1 MQKHIDCRKGLYTTT
16 CRPAT
21 LRNTILSFLAAAV
34 SAVCLSGCTSRAGSK
49 PADSGDTIKFAY
61 ANNITTVRHGK
72 YTVVT
77 LANPWKHGTTLHTYV
92 LVARSDSGR
101 VSGLPEGTVVYTPL
115 TRNIVFTAP
124 HCQLLQWLGAGATI
138 AGVCDMAYM
147 HQPYITSRAASGK
160 IADCGSSMSPSVE
173 RMATVQPQAIFVSP
187 YDNSNYGALERMG
200 IPIIECADYMETS
213 ALGRAEWMRF
223 YGMLAG
229 RAHEAD
235 SLFAKVVA
243 SYKTLASQAHKA
255 DNGRS
260 IITEKRVG
268 GVWYCPGGQSSM
280 ARLIADAGGRY
291 VFADDSHSGSLTM
304 APETVLQKAENAETW
319 IFVYSTPQPPTRKT
333 LLAEYDGYKV
343 LRAFREGNVYACDS
357 NHSTYFE
364 ELSFR
369 PDLLLRDLVQIL
381 HPEIKG
387 LGPTR
392 YYHKIEL

>member
-1 MQKHIDCRKGLYTTT
+1 MRKNHRCLS
-16 CRPAT
+16 AT
-21 LRNTILSFLAAAV
+21 LHNAVLVVLATAV
-34 SAVCLSGCTSRAGSK
+34 AVVCFSACTPRSGSK
-49 PADSGDTIKFAY
+49 SADSGDTIMFAY
-61 ANNITTVRHGK
+61 AENITAVRHSK
-72 YTVVT
+72 YTVVK
-77 LANPWKHGTTLHTYV
+77 LANPWKRGTTLHTYI
-92 LVARSDSGR
+92 LVDRSDSAR
-101 VSGLPEGTVVYTPL
+101 VSDLPKGTVVYTPL
-115 TRNIVFTAP
+115 SRNIVFTAP

-138 AGVCDMAYM
+138 AGVCDIGYM
-147 HQPYITSRAASGK
+147 HQPYITSRAAIGK

-173 RMATVQPQAIFVSP
+173 RMATVHPQAIFVSP
-187 YDNSNYGALERMG
+187 YDNSNYGALERMDV
-200 IPIIECADYMETS
+200 PIIECADYMETS

-255 DNGRS
+255 GKGRS

-291 VFADDSHSGSLTM
+291 VFADDTHSGSLTM
-304 APETVLQKAENAETW
+304 APEAVLQKAENADAW
-319 IFVYSTPQPPTRKT
+319 IFVYSTPLPPTRKT

-343 LRAFREGNVYACDS
+343 LKAFREGNVYACDS
-357 NHSTYFE
+357 ERSTYFE

-369 PDLLLRDLVQIL
+369 PDMLLRDLVQIL
-381 HPEIKG
+381 HPGIKN

-392 YYHKIEL
+392 YYHKVEL

>member
-1 MQKHIDCRKGLYTTT
+1 MKQHHRYQ
-16 CRPAT
+16 PAK
-21 LRNTILSFLAAAV
+21 LPNAFMLLLAILVAV
-34 SAVCLSGCTSRAGSK
+34 VYLSACTPRAGSK
-49 PADSGDTIKFAY
+49 QGDTGDTIKFAY
-61 ANNITTVRHGK
+61 ADNITAVHHGK
-72 YTVVT
+72 YTVVK
-77 LANPWKHGTTLHTYV
+77 LANPWKHGTTLHTYI
-92 LVARSDSGR
+92 LVARSDSGQ
-101 VSGLPEGTVVYTPL
+101 VSDLPEGTVVYTPL

-124 HCQLLQWLGAGATI
+124 HCQLLQWLGAGSTI
-138 AGVCDMAYM
+138 AGVCDMGYM
-147 HQPYITSRAASGK
+147 HQPYITSRVANGN

-200 IPIIECADYMETS
+200 VPIIECADYMETS

-229 RAHEAD
+229 RNHEAD

-243 SYKTLASQAHKA
+243 NYQALASQARKA
-255 DNGRS
+255 GKGKS

-291 VFADDSHSGSLTM
+291 VFADDPHSGSLTM
-304 APETVLQKAENAETW
+304 APEAVLQKAENADTW
-319 IFVYSTPQPPTRKT
+319 IFVYSTPLPPTRKT

-357 NHSTYFE
+357 EHSTYFE

-369 PDLLLRDLVQIL
+369 PDMLLRDLVQIL
-381 HPEIKG
+381 HPDIKG

-392 YYHKIEL
+392 YYHKIEM